1 MWFVV
6 LGVLLGA
13 MKLLDVGPP
22 SVWPWWG
29 VLSPFGAAVLWWW
42 WADMT
47 GYTKRKE
54 MEKMDA
60 KKVERRHRSMVA
72 LGIDPRAHEKKRA
85 TAFKASQQR
94 KVAEIEGKR
103 DAKRQKQR
111 DSIADSRF
119 DSSQMSGLDTQ
130 QSGDTKR

>member
-22 SVWPWWG
+22 SVWSWG
-29 VLSPFGAAVLWWW
+29 WVLSPFVLAVVWWW
-42 WADMT
+42 WADT
-47 GYTKRKE
+47 SGYTKRKE
-54 MEKMDA
+54 MDAMDA
-60 KKVERRHRSMVA
+60 KKVERRNRSLVA
-72 LGIDPRAHEKKRA
+72 LGIDPRAHEKRRA
-85 TAFKASQQR
+85 NAFKASQQR
-94 KVAEIEGKR
+94 KVSEIEGKR

-111 DSIADSRF
+111 DSILSSRF

-130 QSGDTKR
+130 QPGDTKR